1 MIINSHQQEK
11 KMLYYPSLNGIRAYA
26 ALGIII
32 MHVLA
37 NITVKPN
44 ENYLTQILIPFF
56 SDFTLLFMIIS
67 SFSIC
72 CGYYH
77 KFKEKEITP
86 NIFYK
91 KRYIRILPFFGV
103 LCLLDFCLS
112 PSMESFY
119 QVYANLT
126 LCFGLLPT
134 HNIDVIGVGWFLGI
148 VFIFYMLF
156 PFFVFILDNKY
167 RAIITFF
174 IATFFV
180 IIAMSSEFVTGH
192 IGKENFI
199 FCAPFFLSGGIIYLF
214 RSLIAKLA
222 KKYYILPTI
231 TIIITIGFF
240 ILKSLYTSKTLYIA
254 ELILFSSWI
263 IYATSSSNKFLT
275 NKVLNYL
282 SNISMEIY
290 LSHMIIFRIIEKI
303 HLEQY
308 IPQRDL
314 LYIVTSL
321 LTLLGVICFSHIMK
335 YYVINR
341 IEEYINMRAAK
352 NSVSQIQ

>member
-1 MIINSHQQEK
+1 MITNCYQQEK
-11 KMLYYPSLNGIRAYA
+11 KAEYYPSLDGIRAYA

-32 MHVLA
+32 MHVLT
-37 NITVKPN
+37 NITIKPS

-56 SDFTLLFMIIS
+56 SDFTLLFMVVS
-67 SFSIC
+67 SFSVC
-72 CGYYH
+72 CGYYS
-77 KFKEKEITP
+77 KFKENKITP

-91 KRYIRILPFFGV
+91 KRYIRILPFFGF
-103 LCLLDFCLS
+103 LCLLDFCLN
-112 PSMESFY
+112 PSIESFY

-126 LCFGLLPT
+126 LCFGLLPA
-134 HNIDVIGVGWFLGI
+134 HNIEVIGVGWFLGV
-148 VFIFYMLF
+148 VFLFYLLF

-167 RAIITFF
+167 RAVIIFF

-192 IGKENFI
+192 LGKENFI

-222 KKYYILPTI
+222 KKYYILSTT
-231 TIIITIGFF
+231 TIIITIAFF
-240 ILKSLYTSKTLYIA
+240 ILKNLYTPKTLYIA
-254 ELILFSSWI
+254 ELVLFSSWI
-263 IYATSSSNKFLT
+263 IYAIVSSNKFLT
-275 NKVLNYL
+275 NKILNYL

-308 IPQRDL
+308 ILQKDL

-321 LTLLGVICFSHIMK
+321 LTILGVICFAHIMK
-335 YYVINR
+335 YYVTNR
-341 IEEYINMRAAK
+341 IK
-352 NSVSQIQ
+352 LTV